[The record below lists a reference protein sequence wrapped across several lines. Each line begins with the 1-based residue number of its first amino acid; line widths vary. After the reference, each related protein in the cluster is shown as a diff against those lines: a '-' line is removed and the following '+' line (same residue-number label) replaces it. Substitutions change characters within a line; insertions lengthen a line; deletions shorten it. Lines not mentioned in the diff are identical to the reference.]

1 MRKRMK
7 TKASRRLLS
16 LALSGAMV
24 LSLLPVFAFAEER
37 DGLCQHHPAH
47 TPECGYVAAVEGQ
60 DCAHVC
66 GDDCY
71 SLTTACTHVHGAEC
85 YGDGVL
91 PAEGEEK
98 TADACTHICSEES
111 GCVTKIPACVHTAHD
126 EACGYAPAV
135 EGQPCG
141 FVCTECA
148 EAESEPD
155 QPEEKVITDWEWVD
169 EWEIIDPD
177 SGNAVL
183 PFASAENVARY
194 DDILEL
200 LPAAIA
206 LNGEELTLGD
216 WVCPD
221 FPVETGAYEGAYI
234 FRTILPEGFVLP
246 DGSNVLRLTVVL
258 GEPEGA
264 PAAVLAITPAEP
276 PKGTH
281 IINGTSY
288 SGVYEL
294 STPGHLYWFAN
305 EVTNNKNASINAI
318 VMNDITVNSGVLNA
332 DGSLN
337 TSGSF
342 ESWTPIGNANAFYS
356 GTFDGNGKTISGLY
370 VNAEST
376 SLIGLFGVIDSGGTV
391 VNVKIAD
398 SYFAGKDNVGG
409 VCSVNKG
416 TVRGCYSSGTVIGS
430 GNKTGGVCGT
440 NDGGTVSSC
449 YSSGTVTGSGDYVG
463 GVCGYNVNHGTVSNC
478 NGSGTV
484 TGSKY
489 VGGVCGY
496 NANYD
501 TVSNCTNSGTVTGS
515 EYVGGVCGENN
526 YGTVSG
532 CTNSGSV
539 NGSGD
544 YIGGVYGYN
553 VNNGTVRNCANSGTV
568 IGNSYTGGVCGF
580 NEKGTVSGCTNSGT
594 VTGSGG
600 YVGGV
605 CGSNLSTIS
614 SCANS
619 GAVTGNIRTGGV
631 CGNNGSGTMS
641 SCYSIGTVTGKE
653 DVGGVCGS
661 NGSRS
666 RLSRCYYDNTAYT
679 GNAVG
684 SNASGTVEDV
694 VGKSPME
701 FAGGEVAYL
710 LNGSRSEGTQEDPL
724 VWYQN
729 IDLTGVTRDAYPKF
743 TGATVYKTSD
753 DSPCQG
759 YSNYKNCVREHL
771 LQNHACTYCG
781 YWEPV
786 PVTVSGITARDKTYD
801 GNPTAELVFT
811 NARLAGVLSA
821 YPNVTV
827 TATGTF
833 ADAGVGQDKPVT
845 ISGLTL
851 TGADASR
858 YYLADSGHQ
867 TGATASITPKEVTIQ
882 GAAVEATKVYD
893 DSTTARITSDG
904 TLSANYDGSNLT
916 IVPGSAAY
924 DTKNV
929 GEDKTVTFSGF
940 SLGGSAAGNYTL
952 TAQPAS
958 TTASITA
965 KSVTL
970 TVTVKEKTFDDSTT
984 AEIDTVTPNGIVS
997 GDDARVVNGTPS
1009 FTRKTPGEQ
1018 VPVSFTEFALEGMD
1032 AGNYQLTQPTGVT
1045 GRILASDRYLELT
1058 GDEFAGQTEVWVD
1071 GVSCPIQSEDVRFV
1085 NLPEEGGLLT
1095 IYTYQQEDS
1104 SLSHENYPTGMAV
1117 YTIDQQET
1125 GATAA
1130 RIDALDNLL
1139 QYAGCSIRVTGKRG
1153 IRMITALTKD
1163 NKKALTRGGLAG
1175 YTLAEYGT
1183 VVQWADTLG
1192 AQSLTLDTG
1201 KHNYAYSKANRK
1213 DPVFATTDTL
1223 TQYTNVLVWDS
1234 LTNEQLGQDIVM
1246 RPYIILKDGSGN
1258 PVTLYGGTVSR
1269 SIGYI
1274 AYQNRAVFDPGT
1286 DAYQYV
1292 WEIIHAVYGDQYDSE
1307 YQG

>member
-449 YSSGTVTGSGDYVG
+449 YSSGTVT
-463 GVCGYNVNHGTVSNC
+463 
-478 NGSGTV
+478 
-484 TGSKY
+484 
-489 VGGVCGY
+489 
-496 NANYD
+496 
-501 TVSNCTNSGTVTGS
+501 
-515 EYVGGVCGENN
+515 
-526 YGTVSG
+526 
-532 CTNSGSV
+532 
-539 NGSGD
+539 GSGD

>member
-85 YGDGVL
+85 YSDGVL

-98 TADACTHICSEES
+98 AADACTHICSEES
-111 GCVTKIPACVHTAHD
+111 GCVTKIPACVHAAHD

-135 EGQPCG
+135 EGQPCN

-183 PFASAENVARY
+183 PFASAENVAQY

-206 LNGEELTLGD
+206 VNGEELPLGD

-234 FRTILPEGFVLP
+234 FQTTLPEGFVLP
-246 DGSNVLRLTVVL
+246 EGGNVLNLTVVL
-258 GEPEGA
+258 GDPEGEPVA
-264 PAAVLAITPAEP
+264 MMAISMEEP
-276 PKGTH
+276 LTGTH
-281 IINGTSY
+281 TINGTERT
-288 SGVYEL
+288 GVYAL

-305 EVTNNKNASINAI
+305 QVNSGNTAINAI
-318 VMNDITVNSGVLNA
+318 VMNDITVNSSVLNG

-342 ESWTPIGNANAFYS
+342 ESWTPIGTTSSAYS

-370 VNAEST
+370 VNNEST
-376 SLIGLFGVIDSGGTV
+376 SYIGLFGYLASGGTV
-391 VNVKIAD
+391 VNVKIVD
-398 SYFAGKDNVGG
+398 SYFAGKNYMGGICGWNDEGTVSNCYNSGTVTSSGEYVGGVCGYNYNGEVSNCYNSDTVTGDTTVGGVCGFNSGTVSNCYSSDTVTGSANVGG
-409 VCSVNKG
+409 VCGYNYKG
-416 TVRGCYSSGTVIGS
+416 KYKGE
-430 GNKTGGVCGT
+430 
-440 NDGGTVSSC
+440 VSNC
-449 YSSGTVTGSGDYVG
+449 YSSGTVTGSLYVG
-463 GVCGYNVNHGTVSNC
+463 GVCGR
-478 NGSGTV
+478 
-484 TGSKY
+484 
-489 VGGVCGY
+489 
-496 NANYD
+496 
-501 TVSNCTNSGTVTGS
+501 
-515 EYVGGVCGENN
+515 N
-526 YGTVSG
+526 YGTVSH
-532 CTNSGSV
+532 
-539 NGSGD
+539 
-544 YIGGVYGYN
+544 
-553 VNNGTVRNCANSGTV
+553 
-568 IGNSYTGGVCGF
+568 
-580 NEKGTVSGCTNSGT
+580 
-594 VTGSGG
+594 
-600 YVGGV
+600 
-605 CGSNLSTIS
+605 
-614 SCANS
+614 
-619 GAVTGNIRTGGV
+619 
-631 CGNNGSGTMS
+631 
-641 SCYSIGTVTGKE
+641 CYF
-653 DVGGVCGS
+653 
-661 NGSRS
+661 
-666 RLSRCYYDNTAYT
+666 DNAAYT
-679 GNAVG
+679 GSAIGRNG
-684 SNASGTVEDV
+684 GTVEDV
-694 VGKSPME
+694 CGKSPME

-710 LNGSRSEGTQEDPL
+710 LNGSRSEGTQEEPL

-729 IDLTGVTRDAYPKF
+729 IDLTGAARDAYPKF

-771 LQNHACTYCG
+771 LQNHTCVYCG

-801 GNPTAELVFT
+801 GKPTAELVFT
-811 NARLAGVLSA
+811 NAQLAGVSSA

-827 TATGTF
+827 TATGAF
-833 ADAGVGQDKPVT
+833 ADANVGQDKPVT

-893 DSTTARITSDG
+893 GNTTARITSDG

-929 GEDKTVTFSGF
+929 GENKTVTFSGF
-940 SLGGSAAGNYTL
+940 ALGGSAAGNYTL
-952 TAQPAS
+952 AAQPAS

-984 AEIDTVTPNGIVS
+984 AEIDNVTPDGIVA
-997 GDDARVVNGTPS
+997 GDDVKVVNGTPS
-1009 FTRKTPGEQ
+1009 FTRKTPGETI
-1018 VPVSFTEFALEGMD
+1018 PVTFTEFTLEGVD

-1058 GDEFAGQTEVWVD
+1058 EDEFAGQTEVWVD

-1095 IYTYQQEDS
+1095 VYTYQQEDS